1 MSGGAA
7 SARAGAIGGGVPLP
21 LAAGLV
27 LGAAVLGLLAT
38 SEAGTPSESVALLG
52 IPFLGIVAWMLA
64 TSRKALA
71 LAILLLYLGLLD
83 GVLKLSVPAGNELP
97 GLGRDALLYAVAI
110 GMLVRTAVR
119 REPLEVP
126 PLTAWVVAWLA
137 VVLVQLL
144 NPDNWSTLHSV
155 ASVRQ
160 HLEFVPLFF
169 IAYSI
174 MRTKQRLRIF
184 MILLLLVAA
193 VNGAV
198 SLVQFNMSPEQL
210 ANWGP
215 GYSDLIE
222 GGQQAPRTAVNNEG
236 EQRTRPMGLGSDMG
250 FGGTLGAIAIPAA
263 FALLIAGSA
272 GWRRFVPVAILAA
285 GALVAVATSQSRS
298 NVVAAVVALIAFA
311 ALATASRQGMKVL
324 AAVVVLGLV
333 GVFTLGQ
340 IDGGG
345 AFDRYGSIAPNRL
358 VDTTIDAR
366 DGTYNSIGQYLTA
379 FPLGAGIGTVG
390 PAAGVIDPPPRKYLD
405 AESQITFLI
414 IEVGIPGLLVLLAFH
429 FRLVGLVVSRIRK
442 LPSGEVR
449 LLLAGLAAPLFA
461 LLSLWIVGVNT
472 TSTPNAPYLWF
483 MAGTLSYW
491 LCGPGRKAAP
501 TEAPA
506 PRV

>member
-1 MSGGAA
+1 
-7 SARAGAIGGGVPLP
+7 VPLP
-21 LAAGLV
+21 LVGALV
-27 LGAAVLGLLAT
+27 LGGAVLGLLAT
-38 SEAGTPSESVALLG
+38 SEAGTPSESVALMA
-52 IPFLGIVAWMLA
+52 IPFLGLVAWMLA

-71 LAILLLYLGLLD
+71 LAIVLLYLGLVD
-83 GVLKLSVPAGNELP
+83 GVVKLSVPAGNELP

-110 GMLVRTAVR
+110 GMLLRTAVK
-119 REPLEVP
+119 REPLEAP
-126 PLTAWVVAWLA
+126 PLTAWVIAWLA

-155 ASVRQ
+155 ASLRQ

-174 MRTKQRLRIF
+174 MRTKRRLRAF

-198 SLVQFNMSPEQL
+198 SLVQFNMSPAQL

-263 FALLIAGSA
+263 FALLIGGSG
-272 GWRRFVPVAILAA
+272 GWRRWAPVAILAA

-298 NVVAAVVALIAFA
+298 NVVAAIVAVIAFA
-311 ALATASRQGMKVL
+311 ALATTSRQGMRTL

-333 GVFTLGQ
+333 GIVTLGQ

-345 AFDRYGSIAPNRL
+345 AFDRYESIAPNRL
-358 VDTTIDAR
+358 IDTTVDAR
-366 DGTYNSIGQYLTA
+366 DGTYQNIDQYFTT
-379 FPLGAGIGTVG
+379 FPLGAGIGSVG
-390 PAAGVIDPPPRKYLD
+390 PAAGVIDPPPQKYLD
-405 AESQITFLI
+405 AESQFTFLL

-429 FRLVGLVVSRIRK
+429 FRLVGLVVTRVRK

-449 LLLAGLAAPLFA
+449 LLLAALAAPLFA

-472 TSTPNAPYLWF
+472 TSSPNAPYLWF
-483 MAGTLSYW
+483 MAGTLAYW
-491 LCGPGRKAAP
+491 LCGPGRTAVSDERP
-501 TEAPA
+501 S
-506 PRV
+506 PRL